1 MKATLLSFSVTL
13 CLCGQPRLMR
23 AELAPSTAPT
33 PTQPSDPIQALIDQL
48 AADEWRAREDA
59 QEQLTALGADVIPRL
74 QRVVAES
81 SSEEARQRAG
91 AAINR
96 IRERQVT
103 GSSLITLHMKNVSP
117 REVFAEISR
126 QSGSNLQPL
135 PPELWDTRPWPKV
148 SFDFD
153 NQPFWIVMRAIAEQT
168 GMELKPWNNDGL
180 HLIQGAPAAAAN
192 GRWTVTGPFL
202 ITLHRASRKQEID
215 YAAAD
220 AVSSDF
226 VLTFTAMAEPKLRV
240 LRASYLAKLDEAT
253 DDRGNSLLPTDD
265 NDEHDRRRGLE
276 LAYTG
281 NHAGQWSFTARLAS
295 AKNMGTRLAV
305 LRGSAMVQLQTR
317 SQTLE
322 VPNILSA
329 TNVTGSAGG
338 MSLTVR
344 EVKKTGDRYELN
356 VIVAR
361 EAGRPETGADA
372 LDWQRIQQSLTE
384 LTLVDEQGRTLER
397 GSFSS
402 GGTDQSTEVTMSFSA
417 TEANTARNRT
427 GEPSKLVWRV
437 ATEVKDVLV
446 PFEFKDV
453 PLPQ

>member
-1 MKATLLSFSVTL
+1 MKTRWMLLTGLGVMVARFALAVPTT
-13 CLCGQPRLMR
+13 
-23 AELAPSTAPT
+23 APSSS
-33 PTQPSDPIQALIDQL
+33 QPVDATESLVAQL
-48 AADEWRAREDA
+48 SADEWRAREDA
-59 QEQLTALGADVIPRL
+59 QDELVALGAIAIPRL
-74 QRVVAES
+74 QRVATEGP
-81 SSEEARQRAG
+81 SEEARQRAE

-103 GSSLITLHMKNVSP
+103 GPSLITLHMKNVAL
-117 REVFAEISR
+117 RDVFAEISR

-168 GMELKPWNNDGL
+168 GMELKAWNNDGL
-180 HLIQGAPAAAAN
+180 HLIQGAPAAAAG
-192 GRWTVTGPFL
+192 GRWAVTGPFL
-202 ITLHRASRKQEID
+202 ITLHRSARNQAID
-215 YAAAD
+215 YGAND
-220 AVSSDF
+220 AVTSDF
-226 VLTFTAMAEPKLRV
+226 VLSFSGIAEPKLRV
-240 LRASYLAKLDEAT
+240 LRASYLARLDEAS

-265 NDEHDRRRGLE
+265 ADEAARRGGLD

-281 NHAGQWSFTARLAS
+281 NNAGQWPFTARLTHP
-295 AKNMGTRLAV
+295 KNMGTRLTV
-305 LRGSAMVQLQTR
+305 LRGRAMVQLQTR
-317 SQTLE
+317 SETIE

-329 TNVTGSAGG
+329 ANVTRSVGG
-338 MSLTVR
+338 MTLAVR
-344 EVKKTGDRYELN
+344 DVKKTADRYEVNL
-356 VIVAR
+356 IVTR
-361 EAGRPETGADA
+361 EAGRAETGAEA
-372 LDWQRIQQSLTE
+372 IDWQRVQQSLTD
-384 LTLVDEQGRTLER
+384 LTLVDDQGRMLER

-402 GGTDQSTEVTMSFSA
+402 GGTEQSTEVMMSFSA

-427 GEPSKLVWRV
+427 GEPSKLIWRV